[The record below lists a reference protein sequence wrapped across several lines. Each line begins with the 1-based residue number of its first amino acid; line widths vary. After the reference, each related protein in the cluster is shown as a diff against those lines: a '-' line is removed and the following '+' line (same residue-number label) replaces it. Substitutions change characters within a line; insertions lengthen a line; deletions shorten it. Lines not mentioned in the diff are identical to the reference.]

1 MVPWLVTSLLLAF
14 PSQERGQATPG
25 EMCLAWKPSG
35 LDWILAK
42 WQESPPFFST
52 TVGLSGQQE
61 DGGIEEEAFLPQMD
75 AAIIKEVMNARK
87 HGLRESASDV
97 N

>member
-1 MVPWLVTSLLLAF
+1 MVTGLLLAL

-25 EMCLAWKPSG
+25 ETCPAWKPSG

-52 TVGLSGQQE
+52 TVGVSGQQE
-61 DGGIEEEAFLPQMD
+61 DGGIKEEAFLPQRD
-75 AAIIKEVMNARK
+75 VAIIKEVTNARK
-87 HGLRESASDV
+87 PGLRQRARWRERD
-97 N
+97 